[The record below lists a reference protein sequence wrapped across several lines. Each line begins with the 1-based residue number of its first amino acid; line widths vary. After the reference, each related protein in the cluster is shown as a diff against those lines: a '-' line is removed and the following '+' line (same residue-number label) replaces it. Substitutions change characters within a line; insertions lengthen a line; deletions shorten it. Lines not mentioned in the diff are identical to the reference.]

1 MRFSL
6 YPLNSTGTGFEN
18 QTIDQAWVQAHGPD
32 MVKAIQT
39 STDWSLENFML
50 TLIAGKEPSLQ
61 QYRFTPY
68 AESRLLSAALCSVM
82 DSVDKAGMTEVVR
95 SGMTYLAD

>member
-1 MRFSL
+1 M
-6 YPLNSTGTGFEN
+6 YPHNSTGTGFEN
-18 QTIDQAWVQAHGPD
+18 QSIDQAWVQAHGPD

-61 QYRFTPY
+61 QYRFSPY
-68 AESRLLSAALCSVM
+68 IESRLLSAVLCSVM

-95 SGMTYLAD
+95 SGMTHMVE

>member
-1 MRFSL
+1 M
-6 YPLNSTGTGFEN
+6 
-18 QTIDQAWVQAHGPD
+18 QAHGPD

-61 QYRFTPY
+61 QYRFSPY
-68 AESRLLSAALCSVM
+68 IESRLLSAC
-82 DSVDKAGMTEVVR
+82 VVF
-95 SGMTYLAD
+95 GDGFGG